1 MNSGWVSEPSG
12 PIVNWT
18 WLRIPFIYL
27 FIYLFTYLLTY
38 LLTYLFGW
46 LVGCLFLFPYTFIQG
61 VGPLFPYTDYS
72 FHSGY
77 SRKESIT
84 LNEGVLLN

>member
-27 FIYLFTYLLTY
+27 FIYLLTY
-38 LLTYLFGW
+38 LLTYLVGW
-46 LVGCLFLFPYTFIQG
+46 LVACFYSHIPSFRVLGLYSPILITRFIQG
-61 VGPLFPYTDYS
+61 IPG
-72 FHSGY
+72 
-77 SRKESIT
+77 KKA
-84 LNEGVLLN
+84 